1 MLRIRSIKISH
12 NRSQIRKNRALNQ
25 RTNEENHGGK
35 SECRN
40 QSVWSDSLLIVH
52 IARQGS
58 KQGRRRVARAKRGWG
73 TCRDAS
79 AFMMLKA
86 ASCKNLMAGP
96 GECGHN
102 VMVGAW
108 IMIMSRRGFSMLVIM
123 IWMHDFTLNPSWNLK
138 TACISHLWGESNCL
152 GVTSTHLV
160 LNVG

>member
-1 MLRIRSIKISH
+1 MLRIRSIKIRH
-12 NRSQIRKNRALNQ
+12 NRSQISQNRALNQ
-25 RTNEENHGGK
+25 RTNEVNQGGE

-40 QSVWSDSLLIVH
+40 QSWWSDLLLNVV
-52 IARQGS
+52 
-58 KQGRRRVARAKRGWG
+58 GRHKTTQMVRMVTEMHKLML
-73 TCRDAS
+73 DAFLS
-79 AFMMLKA
+79 MIPFPEA
-86 ASCKNLMAGP
+86 ASFKNLMAGP